1 MNIFDPLATTRPAA
15 DLFYRRNDA
24 NDVRL
29 GEVTAADEAAYAGA
43 GVVVLGCPQDEGVR
57 RNGGRVGA
65 AKAPSEIRR
74 WLYRLTVNRV
84 QNVRLFDAGDVV
96 IQPTLEETHALHTQI
111 AHQILQDGKRL
122 IVLGGGNDISYA
134 DVSALAQAAPRSAN
148 RPRAVAIN
156 VDAHFDLR
164 ADAVR
169 NSGTPYR
176 QILDEGILPPGQ
188 FYEVGY
194 QPFANS
200 PVYEKYAR
208 EKGVNLH
215 DVNELRVRG
224 VETSTHHILSG
235 ASTDAWMF
243 WGFDMDV
250 VRSADAPGVSAPNP
264 TGLTSDELCQMAAIA
279 GADKRTRLIEF
290 TECNPDHDSDG
301 RTARLAA
308 IAIWYALAG
317 MAKTAR

>member
-1 MNIFDPLATTRPAA
+1 MRPDT
-15 DLFYRRNDA
+15 DLLYRRNDA

-29 GEVTAADEAAYAGA
+29 GEQVLVDEAAYAQSKI
-43 GVVVLGCPQDEGVR
+43 VLMGCLQDEGVR

-84 QNVRLFDAGDVV
+84 QNAALFDLGNVV
-96 IQPTLEETHALHTQI
+96 IQPTLEETHDLHTRI
-111 AHQILQDGKRL
+111 AAQVLQDGKRL

-134 DVSALAQAAPRSAN
+134 DVSALAQAAPRSAS

-188 FYEVGY
+188 FYEVGW

-200 PVYEKYAR
+200 PTYEKYAR
-208 EKGVNLH
+208 DKGVNLH
-215 DVNELRVRG
+215 DVHELRTRG
-224 VETSTHHILSG
+224 VESSIRHLLSG

-243 WGFDMDV
+243 WGLDMDV

-264 TGLTSDELCQMAAIA
+264 TGLTADEFCQITAIA
-279 GADKRTRLIEF
+279 GADKRTRVMEF

-317 MAKTAR
+317 MTKH